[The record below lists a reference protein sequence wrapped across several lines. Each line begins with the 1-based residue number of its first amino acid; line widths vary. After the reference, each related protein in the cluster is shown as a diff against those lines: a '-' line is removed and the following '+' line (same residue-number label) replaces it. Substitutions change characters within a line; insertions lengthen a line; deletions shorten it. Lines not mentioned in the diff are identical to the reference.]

1 VLIYTV
7 YPSLHFNLYNLLNF
21 PVSSPDLH
29 DKIPV
34 GLRIGVDPS
43 EAFKTP
49 SEHDEHVLAAL
60 K

>member
-1 VLIYTV
+1 
-7 YPSLHFNLYNLLNF
+7 LYNLLYL
-21 PVSSPDLH
+21 VSASPDLH

-43 EAFKTP
+43 EALKTP